1 MTFNKEDVLVQEK
14 IEEICQTYQTEEE
27 QARQI
32 LKLKIRPE
40 QMWIFYRKFRSFQIF
55 KYVRESD
62 MFNLMSDFVDGI
74 DFLPNDLKINK

>member
-40 QMWIFYRKFRSFQIF
+40 
-55 KYVRESD
+55 
-62 MFNLMSDFVDGI
+62 
-74 DFLPNDLKINK
+74 